1 MSRYDNL
8 SPEHKAKVDRIQE
21 MRKEIR
27 ETEESLPDPFDFYDN
42 NNKFIAKK
50 DDFLRGTVKSVLK
63 DGKLEY
69 VIVCEDG
76 KHHPASDAFGKKH
89 DEMLP
94 FWCWAFE
101 EERFDLIL
109 IGGKSG
115 INPHWSIGSNNATVD
130 GKSLGTVIYEAIRD
144 WYKKTKGIKKSNEL
158 KEEK

>member
-1 MSRYDNL
+1 MSRYENL

-27 ETEESLPDPFDFYDN
+27 ETEESLPDPFDFYDS

-50 DDFLRGTVKSVLK
+50 DDFLTGTVKSVLK

-69 VIVCEDG
+69 VILCENG
-76 KHHPASDAFGKKH
+76 KFSPASDAFGEKA

-101 EERFDLIL
+101 SAEKY
-109 IGGKSG
+109 IGF
-115 INPHWSIGSNNATVD
+115 
-130 GKSLGTVIYEAIRD
+130 
-144 WYKKTKGIKKSNEL
+144 
-158 KEEK
+158 